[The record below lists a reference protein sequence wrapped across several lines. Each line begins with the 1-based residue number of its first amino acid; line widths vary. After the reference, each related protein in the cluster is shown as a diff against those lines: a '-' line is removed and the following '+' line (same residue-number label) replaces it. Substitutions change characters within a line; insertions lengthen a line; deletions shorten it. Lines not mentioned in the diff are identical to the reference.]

1 MTQVMNG
8 LTKEGNVVPIQVDE
22 QGRVVVVIQKSDNLI
37 QRLIK
42 RVRGKRG

>member
-1 MTQVMNG
+1 MTRMLGKTKNGNQIQV
-8 LTKEGNVVPIQVDE
+8 QVDE